1 MEKVDMAQKQHHD
14 FADKQEERSP
24 ENSEKAIVL
33 VVDDEKNMIR
43 TIRLSLDGVDGYKI
57 ESASSGNQAIKL
69 IAEGLNPDV
78 ILTDIAMPDGTGL
91 RLRNWIEENKPEFAD
106 RIILMTANVDDEE
119 LKDVIQEMAG
129 KNRFL
134 EKPFEIDQLR
144 DAIKGVLLGNS
155 ASK

>member
-1 MEKVDMAQKQHHD
+1 
-14 FADKQEERSP
+14 
-24 ENSEKAIVL
+24 
-33 VVDDEKNMIR
+33 
-43 TIRLSLDGVDGYKI
+43 
-57 ESASSGNQAIKL
+57 
-69 IAEGLNPDV
+69 
-78 ILTDIAMPDGTGL
+78 MPDGTGL